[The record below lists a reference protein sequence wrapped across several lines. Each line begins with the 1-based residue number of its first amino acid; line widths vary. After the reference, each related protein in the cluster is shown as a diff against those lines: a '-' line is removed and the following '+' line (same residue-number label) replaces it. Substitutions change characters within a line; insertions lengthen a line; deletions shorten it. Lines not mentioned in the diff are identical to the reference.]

1 MTKTRKRK
9 QKWTLKRTGGRASFW
24 IFTFLIIAF
33 FSTPLLW
40 LAFAPFDF
48 TPRLN
53 IKLPTLSFNNFH
65 EMSQNPYAI
74 HSLLNSLLFSVGTG
88 LLVIC
93 VGAPASYALSRVKF
107 VGRDLFLYILLLFS
121 SVVTG
126 TAAMV
131 PIFLLCLNLGLINT
145 FYGVI
150 LVMGGG
156 LLPAAIFILKDFT
169 DSTPKSYEESARIFG
184 ASSFQILRNIVV
196 PIIRPGL
203 AVIFVWAFVG
213 AWGDFLVPFILIRA
227 PERSPA
233 AVLMYSFYTEGG
245 QAMLTTL
252 AAFALLYTVPVI
264 VMYLYVNKRYGFR
277 FYGGIKG

>member
-1 MTKTRKRK
+1 MKTRKRK
-9 QKWTLKRTGGRASFW
+9 PKLTLKRAGGRTSFW
-24 IFTFLIIAF
+24 VFVILILAF
-33 FSTPLLW
+33 FATPLLW
-40 LAFAPFDF
+40 LVLAPFDL

-53 IKLPTLSFNNFH
+53 IKIPTLSLNNFAL
-65 EMSQNPYAI
+65 MSKNPFAI

-88 LLVIC
+88 LLVIF

-107 VGRDLFLYILLLFS
+107 VGRDIFLYVLLLLS

-184 ASSFQILRNIVV
+184 ASSFQILRNIVI

-213 AWGDFLVPFILIRA
+213 AWGDFLVPFILIRD

-252 AAFALLYTVPVI
+252 AAFALLYSLPVV

>member
-1 MTKTRKRK
+1 MKTRNRR
-9 QKWTLKRTGGRASFW
+9 QKWTLKRAGGRASFW
-24 IFTFLIIAF
+24 MFTLLILAF
-33 FSTPLLW
+33 FATPLVW
-40 LAFAPFDF
+40 LILAPFDL

-53 IKLPTLSFNNFH
+53 IKLPTLSFHNFSQ
-65 EMSQNPYAI
+65 MSQNPFAI

-88 LLVIC
+88 LLVIF

-107 VGRDLFLYILLLFS
+107 VGRDVFLYVLLLFS

-213 AWGDFLVPFILIRA
+213 AWGDFLVPFILIRD

-245 QAMLTTL
+245 QAILTTL
-252 AAFALLYTVPVI
+252 AAFAFIYTLPVVI
-264 VMYLYVNKRYGFR
+264 MYLYVNKRYGFR

>member
-1 MTKTRKRK
+1 MKTRERK
-9 QKWTLKRTGGRASFW
+9 QKWTLKRAGGRASFW
-24 IFTFLIIAF
+24 MFTVLVLAF
-33 FSTPLLW
+33 FATPLLW
-40 LAFAPFDF
+40 LILAPFDL

-53 IKLPTLSFNNFH
+53 IKLPMLSLNNFS

-74 HSLLNSLLFSVGTG
+74 RSLLNSLLFSVGTG
-88 LLVIC
+88 LLVIF

-150 LVMGGG
+150 LVMAGG

-169 DSTPKSYEESARIFG
+169 DATPKSYEESARIFG

-213 AWGDFLVPFILIRA
+213 AWGDFLVPFILIRE

-245 QAMLTTL
+245 QAVLTTL
-252 AAFALLYTVPVI
+252 AAFALLYTLPVV

>member
-1 MTKTRKRK
+1 MKTRERK
-9 QKWTLKRTGGRASFW
+9 QKWTLKKAGGRASFW
-24 IFTFLIIAF
+24 MFTVLVLAF
-33 FSTPLLW
+33 FATPLLW
-40 LAFAPFDF
+40 LLLAPFDL

-53 IKLPTLSFNNFH
+53 IKLPTLSLNNFS
-65 EMSQNPYAI
+65 EMSQNPYAVR
-74 HSLLNSLLFSVGTG
+74 SLLNSLIFSVGTG
-88 LLVIC
+88 LLVIF

-107 VGRDLFLYILLLFS
+107 VGRDIFLYVLLLFS
-121 SVVTG
+121 SVVHG

-131 PIFLLCLNLGLINT
+131 PIFLLALNLGLINT

-156 LLPAAIFILKDFT
+156 LLPAVIFILKDFT

-213 AWGDFLVPFILIRA
+213 AWGEFLVPFILIRA

-245 QAMLTTL
+245 QAVLTTL
-252 AAFALLYTVPVI
+252 AAFAFLYTLPV
-264 VMYLYVNKRYGFR
+264 VLMYLYVNKRYGFR

>member
-1 MTKTRKRK
+1 MKTGSRK
-9 QKWTLKRTGGRASFW
+9 QKWTLKRAGGRASFW
-24 IFTFLIIAF
+24 IFTLLIIAF
-33 FSTPLLW
+33 FATPLVW
-40 LAFAPFDF
+40 LIFAPFDL

-53 IKLPTLSFNNFH
+53 IKLPTLSFNNFK
-65 EMSQNPYAI
+65 EMSHNPFAV
-74 HSLLNSLLFSVGTG
+74 HSLLNSLIFSVGTG
-88 LLVIC
+88 LLVIFIG
-93 VGAPASYALSRVKF
+93 VPASYALSRVKF
-107 VGRDLFLYILLLFS
+107 VGRDVFLYVLLLFS

-184 ASSFQILRNIVV
+184 ASSFQILRNVVV

-203 AVIFVWAFVG
+203 VVIFVWAFVG
-213 AWGDFLVPFILIRA
+213 AWGDFLVPFILIRD
-227 PERSPA
+227 PERSLA

-245 QAMLTTL
+245 QAILTTL
-252 AAFALLYTVPVI
+252 AAFAFIYTLPVVI
-264 VMYLYVNKRYGFR
+264 MYLYVNKRYGFR

>member
-1 MTKTRKRK
+1 MKTRARRP
-9 QKWTLKRTGGRASFW
+9 KWTLKRAGGRTSFW
-24 IFTFLIIAF
+24 VFTVLILAF
-33 FSTPLLW
+33 FATPLLW
-40 LAFAPFDF
+40 LILAPFDL

-53 IKLPTLSFNNFH
+53 IKLPTLSLNNFH

-88 LLVIC
+88 LLVIF

-107 VGRDLFLYILLLFS
+107 VGRDLFLYMLLLFS

-196 PIIRPGL
+196 PIIRPGI

-213 AWGDFLVPFILIRA
+213 AWGDFLVPFILIRD

-245 QAMLTTL
+245 QAVLTTL
-252 AAFALLYTVPVI
+252 AAFAFIYTLPVV

>member
-1 MTKTRKRK
+1 MKTRERK
-9 QKWTLKRTGGRASFW
+9 PKLTLKRAGGRASFW
-24 IFTFLIIAF
+24 MFVIMILAF
-33 FSTPLLW
+33 FATPLLW
-40 LAFAPFDF
+40 LVLAPFDL

-53 IKLPTLSFNNFH
+53 IKIPTLSLNNFAQ
-65 EMSQNPYAI
+65 MSKNPFAV

-88 LLVIC
+88 LLVIF

-107 VGRDLFLYILLLFS
+107 VGRDIFLYVLLLLS

-126 TAAMV
+126 TAALV

-213 AWGDFLVPFILIRA
+213 AWGDFLVPFILIRD

-252 AAFALLYTVPVI
+252 AAFALIYSLPVI
-264 VMYLYVNKRYGFR
+264 IMYLYVNKRYGFR

>member
-1 MTKTRKRK
+1 MKTRERK
-9 QKWTLKRTGGRASFW
+9 QKWTLKRVGGRASFW
-24 IFTFLIIAF
+24 VFTILILAF
-33 FSTPLLW
+33 FATPLLW
-40 LAFAPFDF
+40 LILAPFDL

-53 IKLPTLSFNNFH
+53 IKLPTLSFNNFK
-65 EMSQNPYAI
+65 EMSNNPFAI

-88 LLVIC
+88 LLVIF

-107 VGRDLFLYILLLFS
+107 VGRDVFLYILLLFS

-150 LVMGGG
+150 LVMAGG

-213 AWGDFLVPFILIRA
+213 AWGDFLVPFILIRE

-245 QAMLTTL
+245 QAILSTL
-252 AAFALLYTVPVI
+252 AAFAFLYTLPVV

>member
-24 IFTFLIIAF
+24 MFTFLIIAF

-40 LAFAPFDF
+40 LVFAPFDL